1 MGQAKT
7 VGRMS
12 EKSGQHDKLVATL
25 REQIAAKD
33 AEAASVT
40 GQLQGVQA
48 LLKKLKGQNKKTKN
62 ALLGIAREKTAHKSL
77 ARKIAKAR
85 DTLAQLRGELG
96 KSTAAAEARYKAK
109 ARKLM
114 LKRVD
119 LMVQATQLTRAFP
132 ASAVKFAAC
141 SLQQSAVNAQKTQLQ
156 QRKDKA
162 SRLCKQS
169 RADYNRLMEQQQRLK
184 EQVAAA
190 FDRAKA
196 VTDPSIQEQP
206 KLKDAV
212 RKRRDDPDVDGAQAE
227 IAEKKQQASMIME
240 NKQAVVTYERN
251 VKELKDVKAQLA
263 HSSKAQ
269 SKNVKKMTQLRDAW
283 LPPVTAM
290 ADKIN
295 NKFMAYFKEIHEHG
309 YQCAGEVELTGEPC
323 AAAAGTGDA
332 AAAAAAEDGGAGDAA
347 ADKDF
352 STYGMDI
359 KVKFRKDQE
368 LETLTGEVQSGGE
381 RALSTFLYL
390 LAMQEMTNCP
400 FRVVDEIN
408 QGMDPTKERLAFH
421 RLLDSTCRAKLPQ
434 YFLITPKLLQDLEFT
449 EDVTVLV
456 IFNGPWA
463 PPQDKWDIPKF
474 CKRRRSFQSG
484 ARKKA
489 KK

>member
-1 MGQAKT
+1 M
-7 VGRMS
+7 V
-12 EKSGQHDKLVATL
+12 
-25 REQIAAKD
+25 
-33 AEAASVT
+33 
-40 GQLQGVQA
+40 
-48 LLKKLKGQNKKTKN
+48 LKKLKGQNKKMKN
-62 ALLGIAREKTAHKSL
+62 ELLNLAREKTSHTTLK
-77 ARKIAKAR
+77 RKITKAR
-85 DTLAQLRGELG
+85 DVLAQLQAQLG
-96 KSTAAAEARYKAK
+96 KNTAASEARFKAK

-119 LMVQATQLTRAFP
+119 LMEQATKHTRGFP
-132 ASAVKFAAC
+132 LSQVKFAAC
-141 SLQQSAVNAQKTQLQ
+141 SLQQAAVNAQKTQLQ
-156 QRKDKA
+156 HRKEKA
-162 SRLCKQS
+162 SRACKQS
-169 RADYNRLMEQQQRLK
+169 RADYARLLEQVQRLK
-184 EQVAAA
+184 QDVGAA

-196 VTDPSIQEQP
+196 KTDPPIQEQP
-206 KLKDAV
+206 KLKQAV
-212 RKRRDDPDVDGAQAE
+212 RERRDNPDVDGAEAE
-227 IAEKKQQASMIME
+227 IAEKMQQASMIME

-251 VKELKDVKAQLA
+251 VKELKSVKGELA
-263 HSSKAQ
+263 SSSKAQ
-269 SKNVKKMTQLRDAW
+269 SKNMKKMASLRDAW
-283 LPPVTAM
+283 LPCVTTM

-309 YQCAGEVELTGEPC
+309 YQCAGEVELKGEAC
-323 AAAAGTGDA
+323 AAA
-332 AAAAAAEDGGAGDAA
+332 GAGPAAGAADAGGGA
-347 ADKDF
+347 ADKDY

-421 RLLDSTCRAKLPQ
+421 RLLDTTCRAKLPQ